1 MIESSSSLLL
11 MFPQVSPFVWWL
23 LASALV
29 LTGLAGTILPLLPG
43 TVLVLSGLVLAAWI
57 DGFARVGTWPLVTIA
72 VLALLAWATDYL
84 AALLGARQVGATREA
99 LIGAAIGTV
108 LGIFTGLVGL
118 LFMPFAGAVIGELVG
133 RYRAGHGASPAVHK
147 QAVKVGVATW
157 LGMLAGIA
165 IKLALVLAMIAV
177 FMVAWFA

>member
-1 MIESSSSLLL
+1 MSQSLIV
-11 MFPQVSPFVWWL
+11 MFPQVSPALWWL
-23 LASALV
+23 LAVGLV

-57 DGFARVGTWPLVTIA
+57 DGFVRVGTWPLATIA

-84 AALLGARQVGATREA
+84 AATLGARQVGASREA

-108 LGIFTGLVGL
+108 LGIFTGFIGL
-118 LFMPFAGAVIGELVG
+118 LFMPFAGAVIGELIG
-133 RYRAGHGASPAVHK
+133 RYRAGHGATAATHG

-165 IKLALVLAMIAV
+165 IKLALVLGMIAV
-177 FMVAWFA
+177 FLVAWFA

>member
-1 MIESSSSLLL
+1 MSQSLIV
-11 MFPQVSPFVWWL
+11 MFPQVSPALWWL
-23 LASALV
+23 LAIGMV

-43 TVLVLSGLVLAAWI
+43 TVLVLGGLVLAAWI

-84 AALLGARQVGATREA
+84 AAMLGARQVGASRE
-99 LIGAAIGTV
+99 
-108 LGIFTGLVGL
+108 
-118 LFMPFAGAVIGELVG
+118 VIGELIG
-133 RYRAGHGASPAVHK
+133 RYRAGHGASAATHG

-165 IKLALVLAMIAV
+165 IKLALVLGMIAV
-177 FMVAWFA
+177 FLVAWFA

>member
-1 MIESSSSLLL
+1 MSQSLIVL
-11 MFPQVSPFVWWL
+11 FPQVAPVVWWL
-23 LASALV
+23 MASALV
-29 LTGLAGTILPLLPG
+29 LVGLAGTILPLLPG

-72 VLALLAWATDYL
+72 ALALLAWATDYL

-118 LFMPFAGAVIGELVG
+118 LFMPFVGAVAGELVG
-133 RYRAGHGASPAVHK
+133 RYRAGQGASPAVQK

-165 IKLALVLAMIAV
+165 IKLALVLGMIVV
-177 FMVAWFA
+177 FGIAWVA